1 MKRLG
6 SLFLACGFVLV
17 LGLPLTSCSSSS
29 EASAQTLRLLN
40 WEDYIYEQDI
50 SSGYTADDLVDQFV
64 DYVKENYPQYSN
76 VRVVYDTTDT
86 NETMYNEL
94 MTGKSEYDLIC
105 PSDYMIQ
112 RLLSQ
117 DLLEPLNM
125 DLIPNYQ
132 NYASKRIKA
141 QLDNIVAHNNV
152 TDTDE
157 SLSDYAV
164 GYMWGTLGLLFNPS
178 YKNFTVDPDTA
189 INDMQSWS
197 VLWDETYK
205 GTISI
210 KDSMRDTYAAA
221 LMYTYDEELTDLR
234 NQYESGELDS
244 DTYNTLI
251 SEIFNRCDDETI
263 QLVEDSLD
271 SLKKNI
277 FGLEVDS
284 GKEDIVTG
292 KIGIN
297 LAWSGDAVYSIDQ
310 AQDPEQVSNPF
321 ELCYA
326 IPKNGA
332 NIWFDGWVMPKIENR
347 SEEQYE
353 LAHLF
358 LDFISDPYN
367 AAQNMDYI
375 GYTSFI
381 AGDEILELVRDW
393 YDIRTDLIW
402 YNQDYDEDEDDE
414 EDEYYDYVY
423 YLDEDGKEVEVD
435 YDDCHFESESDPSFN
450 PRLYAIFSD
459 GREAGFIGYYNER
472 LIIDDDIEEVDL
484 TYFFKDTLR
493 EYEES
498 DAIFYSDEYLP
509 YEDEHG
515 EGNICVGREFFTQYP
530 SEETIIRC
538 AVMQDYGS
546 QNDAILKMWED
557 FKSDPLPTWA
567 IVVFSVEIAAII
579 AVVIYYYARRHYNN
593 KVRENI
599 KKSENPS

>member
-6 SLFLACGFVLV
+6 SLFLACALIAGI
-17 LGLPLTSCSSSS
+17 GLPLTSCSSSS
-29 EASAQTLRLLN
+29 ETSSQTLRLLN

-117 DLLEPLNM
+117 DLLEPLDM

-132 NYASKRIKA
+132 NYASKRIKS
-141 QLDNIVAHNNV
+141 QLDNITAHNSV

-164 GYMWGTLGLLFNPS
+164 GYMWGTLGLLFNPN
-178 YKNFTVDPDTA
+178 YKNFTVDAESA
-189 INDMQSWS
+189 IDDMQSWS

-234 NQYESGELDS
+234 EQYESGELDS

-263 QLVEDSLD
+263 ELVEESLN

-326 IPKNGA
+326 VPKNGA
-332 NIWFDGWVMPKIENR
+332 NIWFDGWVMPKLENR
-347 SEEQYE
+347 SQEQYE

-358 LDFISDPYN
+358 LNFISDPYN

-393 YDIRTDLIW
+393 YDIRTNLIW
-402 YNQDYDEDEDDE
+402 YNEEYDEEEDDE
-414 EDEYYDYVY
+414 EYEYYDYVY
-423 YLDEDGKEVEVD
+423 YLEDNQEVEVD
-435 YDDCHFESESDPSFN
+435 YDDCHFESESDPDFN
-450 PRLYAIFSD
+450 PKLYAEFSD
-459 GREAGFIGYYNER
+459 GTEAGFIGYYNER

-484 TYFFKDTLR
+484 TYFFNDTLT
-493 EYEES
+493 EYEDS

-509 YEDEHG
+509 YEDESG
-515 EGNICVGREFFTQYP
+515 EANICVGRQFFTQYP

-567 IVVFSVEIAAII
+567 IVVFSIEIAAII